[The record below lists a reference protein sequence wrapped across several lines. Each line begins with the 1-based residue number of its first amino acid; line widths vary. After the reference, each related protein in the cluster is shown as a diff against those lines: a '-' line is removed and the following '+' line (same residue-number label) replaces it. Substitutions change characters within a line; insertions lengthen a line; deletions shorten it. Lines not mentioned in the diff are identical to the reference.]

1 MSGLMGLYAQHLS
14 AAAAPAPSAA
24 DLSAAVEHAAELIA
38 GADAVVAGIGS
49 GMSSA
54 CGYDHY
60 HRIPAFDDRFAR
72 FERAFGFST
81 LMDGF
86 YHLYASNEERWAFL
100 AEYIAFMEE
109 APVGAPYR
117 QLRDLLADVPHFVL
131 TTNIDGQVRRVF
143 PEERTWLFQGDFGYL
158 QCSQPCCDRIVPSAD
173 HICRIV
179 DQLDGR
185 LVATD
190 PELLPRCPEC
200 GWLMAS
206 WVRDDT
212 FLEGSVWRSAKERY
226 EGFVSAALRECSRV
240 VFLEL
245 GVGGMTPGIIEL
257 PFWSMTRANDN
268 AFYVRVNTGKASEP
282 RQLEGRSLTVQGDI
296 AFVMDRLA
304 ELMQR

>member
-1 MSGLMGLYAQHLS
+1 MSGLMGLYAQHLGS
-14 AAAAPAPSAA
+14 VAPSPPGET
-24 DLSAAVEHAAELIA
+24 DLSAAIERMAELIT
-38 GADAVVAGIGS
+38 GADAVVVGIGS

-60 HRIPAFDDRFAR
+60 HRISVFDDRFAR
-72 FERAFGFST
+72 FERACGFST

-109 APVGAPYR
+109 APVGAPYL

-131 TTNIDGQVRRVF
+131 TTNIDGQVRRAF

-158 QCSQPCCDRIVPSAD
+158 QCSQPCCDRIVPSGD
-173 HICRIV
+173 HVRRIV

-200 GWLMAS
+200 GWLMAP

-212 FLEGSVWRSAKERY
+212 FLEGGVWHSAKERY
-226 EGFVSAALRECSRV
+226 ESFVSAALRECSRV
-240 VFLEL
+240 VFIEL

-268 AFYVRVNTGKASEP
+268 AFYVRVNMGKTSEP
-282 RQLEGRSLTVQGDI
+282 RQLEGRSLTVQDDI
-296 AFVMDRLA
+296 ADAIARLTA
-304 ELMQR
+304 LTQH